1 MSNYI
6 ERSIE
11 SELTKLSNEFPVIMI
26 TGPRQ
31 VGKTTLLKHLQEEKQ
46 MNYISL
52 DDLKIRKIA
61 IEDPEL
67 LLDTYPAPVIIDE
80 FQYAP
85 NLLSYI
91 KLKVDKDRY
100 ESLKN
105 NVTPNGKYY
114 LTGSQV
120 FKTLN
125 FITESLA
132 GRIGIINLY
141 GLSDRELNKISSTS
155 KIFIPEIK
163 SLIQQE
169 KLPKQ
174 NINDLYERIFRGSF
188 PNLWQKNSPSLESF
202 YESYIRTY
210 IERDIRDLNNI
221 KDELKFYSFIVSVA
235 VRTGSELN
243 YSSISEELGV
253 SIPTIKDWISILS
266 NTGLIYLLQPFSTT
280 TSNRL
285 VKTPKIYFMDTGL
298 AVYLAGYKDS
308 ITLEKSAFNGQI
320 FETYVISEII
330 KSFTN
335 NGLNPRRYLSYYRDK
350 SQKEIDLIIEYNNK
364 IYPIEIKKSKNPNQ
378 SAVKNFYV
386 LNELSN
392 VEKGSVIC
400 MSDEIFPLDK
410 NNNLIPIDYI

>member
-11 SELTKLSNEFPVIMI
+11 SELTILSNEFPVIMI

-163 SLIQQE
+163 SLSQKE

-188 PNLWQKNSPSLESF
+188 PNLWQKNSPSLEFF

-243 YSSISEELGV
+243 YS
-253 SIPTIKDWISILS
+253 
-266 NTGLIYLLQPFSTT
+266 
-280 TSNRL
+280 
-285 VKTPKIYFMDTGL
+285 
-298 AVYLAGYKDS
+298 
-308 ITLEKSAFNGQI
+308 
-320 FETYVISEII
+320 
-330 KSFTN
+330 
-335 NGLNPRRYLSYYRDK
+335 
-350 SQKEIDLIIEYNNK
+350 
-364 IYPIEIKKSKNPNQ
+364 
-378 SAVKNFYV
+378 
-386 LNELSN
+386 
-392 VEKGSVIC
+392 
-400 MSDEIFPLDK
+400 
-410 NNNLIPIDYI
+410 